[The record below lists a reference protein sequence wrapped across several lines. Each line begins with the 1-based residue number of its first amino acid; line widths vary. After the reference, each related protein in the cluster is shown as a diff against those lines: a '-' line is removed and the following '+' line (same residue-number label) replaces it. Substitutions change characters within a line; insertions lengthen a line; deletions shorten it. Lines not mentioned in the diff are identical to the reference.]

1 MNARLAYILSV
12 VLHPLVMPTLLFGI
26 IFYQAPAAIPNLELF
41 NSAAKVGMLSL
52 KLGLLILIFLQT
64 FLVPALSI
72 YFVFRLGYI
81 KTLDMQTLLDRRL
94 PYLLTVIIY
103 TFITAFYTK
112 SIQQFPEVA
121 VLMSSIT
128 FSIAVVSFV
137 SLYWKISAHAVG
149 ISGTIGAILGIAIH
163 LPEAHLLGTLATLV
177 ILGGFLLSARLQLAA
192 HTLSQIIAG
201 VAVGL
206 AISLSV
212 TLLLL

>member
-26 IFYQAPAAIPNLELF
+26 VFYQAPTAIANLELF
-41 NSAAKVGMLSL
+41 NGAAKVGMLSL

-64 FLVPALSI
+64 FLVPALTI
-72 YFVFRLGYI
+72 YFVYRLGYI
-81 KTLDMQTLLDRRL
+81 KTLDMQTLRDRRL

-103 TFITAFYTK
+103 TIITAFYTK
-112 SIQQFPEVA
+112 SIRQFPEVA

-128 FSIAVVSFV
+128 FSIAIVSFI

-149 ISGTIGAILGIAIH
+149 ISGTIGAILGISIH
-163 LPEAHLLGTLATLV
+163 FPEAHLFITLAVL
-177 ILGGFLLSARLQLAA
+177 ILLAGFLLSARLQLAA

-201 VAVGL
+201 VALGL
-206 AISLSV
+206 AISLSA